1 MVDERTPEERDLGII
16 NEPQPDAD
24 TVEVDA
30 GTSSAIHELEL
41 EAEGDFLSPHDIA
54 AENLPLEERDA

>member
-1 MVDERTPEERDLGII
+1 MNQNPLPDERTPEEHALGVTKKS
-16 NEPQPDAD
+16 EPDAD

-41 EAEGDFLSPHDIA
+41 EEAIKEDV
-54 AENLPLEERDA
+54 LP